1 MKNLG
6 LRRQQPLDQADQE
19 TLPPTRSLGVESD
32 ETTGWEMTFMRPLM
46 LLSALILG
54 MLGFSGSAHAQ
65 AEEQALVDR
74 ATLTLQEMMGPADNT
89 GDARALLRNA
99 KAVLICPRIFRA
111 GFIIGGEFGECVLS
125 ARDGGGS
132 WSSPAFYNLVGG
144 SVGFQAGLQDAQVI
158 SLIMTQKGLNAILDS
173 QVKFGAEAGLA
184 FATLGRSIQGATT
197 AAVGADVVTIG
208 RSRGLF
214 AGVTLDGALLSAN
227 SAAMRAY
234 FGREVAA
241 RQVVVA
247 MEVHNPGSD
256 PLRGALMRLGA
267 PGNGGG
273 SSSAAP
279 APSGGASSGSAGTG
293 RVQTESLP
301 PANRR

>member
-1 MKNLG
+1 MFL
-6 LRRQQPLDQADQE
+6 
-19 TLPPTRSLGVESD
+19 
-32 ETTGWEMTFMRPLM
+32 MRPIM
-46 LLSALILG
+46 LCSALL
-54 MLGFSGSAHAQ
+54 LALFGFSGSARAQ

-99 KAVLICPRIFRA
+99 KAVLICPRVFRA
-111 GFIIGGEFGECVLS
+111 GFIVGGEFGDCVLS

-132 WSSPAFYNLVGG
+132 WSSPAFYSLVGG
-144 SVGFQAGLQDAQVI
+144 SFGLQAGLQDAQVI
-158 SLIMTQKGLNAILDS
+158 SLIMTQKGLNAVLDS
-173 QVKFGAEAGLA
+173 QFKFGAEAGLA

-197 AAVGADVVTIG
+197 AAVGADIVTIG
-208 RSRGLF
+208 RTRGLF
-214 AGVTLDGALLSAN
+214 AGITLDGALLSAD
-227 SAAMRAY
+227 SARMRAY

-267 PGNGGG
+267 PASGGG
-273 SSSAAP
+273 GNSAAP
-279 APSGGASSGSAGTG
+279 APSGGTTSGSAAPG
-293 RVQTESLP
+293 RVQTENLAPP

>member
-1 MKNLG
+1 MF
-6 LRRQQPLDQADQE
+6 
-19 TLPPTRSLGVESD
+19 
-32 ETTGWEMTFMRPLM
+32 FMRPLM
-46 LLSALILG
+46 LLSALLLG
-54 MLGFSGSAHAQ
+54 MLGFSGGVRAQ

-111 GFIIGGEFGECVLS
+111 GFIVGGEFGDCVLA
-125 ARDGGGS
+125 ARGGGGS

-144 SVGFQAGLQDAQVI
+144 SIGFQAGLQDAQVV
-158 SLIMTQKGLNAILDS
+158 SLIMTQKGLNAVLDS
-173 QVKFGAEAGLA
+173 QFKFGAEAGLA

-197 AAVGADVVTIG
+197 AAVGADIVTIG

-214 AGVTLDGALLSAN
+214 AGITLDGAVLSAD
-227 SAAMRAY
+227 SAKMRAY
-234 FGREVAA
+234 FGREASA

-247 MEVHNPGSD
+247 MELHNPGSD

-267 PGNGGG
+267 PESG
-273 SSSAAP
+273 SSSP
-279 APSGGASSGSAGTG
+279 APSGGTSPGSAGTG

-301 PANRR
+301 PPPANRR

>member
-1 MKNLG
+1 
-6 LRRQQPLDQADQE
+6 
-19 TLPPTRSLGVESD
+19 
-32 ETTGWEMTFMRPLM
+32 MRPFM
-46 LLSALILG
+46 LFSALL
-54 MLGFSGSAHAQ
+54 LAVFGFSGNARAQ

-74 ATLTLQEMMGPADNT
+74 ATLTLQEMMGSADNT

-111 GFIIGGEFGECVLS
+111 GFIIGGEFGDCVLS

-132 WSSPAFYNLVGG
+132 WSSPAFYSLAGG
-144 SVGFQAGLQDAQVI
+144 SIGFQAGLQDAQVI
-158 SLIMTQKGLNAILDS
+158 SLIMTQKGLNAVLDS
-173 QVKFGAEAGLA
+173 QFKFGAEAGLA

-197 AAVGADVVTIG
+197 AAVGADIVTLG
-208 RSRGLF
+208 RTRGLF
-214 AGVTLDGALLSAN
+214 AGITLDGALLSAD
-227 SAAMRAY
+227 SARMRAY
-234 FGREVAA
+234 FGRDVAA

-267 PGNGGG
+267 AGSGGG
-273 SSSAAP
+273 SAAAP
-279 APSGGASSGSAGTG
+279 APSGGTTSGSAAPG
-293 RVQTESLP
+293 RVQTENLAPP